1 MKLILDGS
9 IQARID
15 SHNRVLLA
23 QVQGPAARR
32 LQAAGRP
39 AAKAITKFAAIFC
52 PSLYLRCLARVD

>member
-23 QVQGPAARR
+23 QV
-32 LQAAGRP
+32 LQQSFGY
-39 AAKAITKFAAIFC
+39 AISHFEFEVLDSHVA
-52 PSLYLRCLARVD
+52 